1 MGCDR
6 VGKRKYFVEFRLI
19 LRIYEF
25 CIEKREIVV
34 FLYEILFPKC
44 DKKQLLLEAKI
55 NVEIGNSNMSICK
68 KLVKICPECLKAYV
82 MLRTEALK
90 NGKALETTDDGESDE
105 NEKLVVAFND
115 ADLSDEDFEK
125 MLEEEQGSKAFARLG
140 RRVAGL
146 S

>member
-1 MGCDR
+1 M
-6 VGKRKYFVEFRLI
+6 
-19 LRIYEF
+19 
-25 CIEKREIVV
+25 
-34 FLYEILFPKC
+34 
-44 DKKQLLLEAKI
+44 
-55 NVEIGNSNMSICK
+55 IGNSNMSICK

-105 NEKLVVAFND
+105 NEKLVIAFND

-125 MLEEEQGSKAFARLG
+125 MLEEEHGSRAFARLG

>member
-1 MGCDR
+1 M
-6 VGKRKYFVEFRLI
+6 I

-44 DKKQLLLEAKI
+44 NKKQLLLEAKI
-55 NVEIGNSNMSICK
+55 NEGIGNSNMSMCK

-125 MLEEEQGSKAFARLG
+125 MLEEEQGSRAFTRLS
-140 RRVAGL
+140 RKVTIL

>member
-1 MGCDR
+1 M
-6 VGKRKYFVEFRLI
+6 I

-25 CIEKREIVV
+25 CIEIREKVV
-34 FLYEILFPKC
+34 FLYVILFPKC

-55 NVEIGNSNMSICK
+55 NEVIGNSNMSICK

-90 NGKALETTDDGESDE
+90 NGKALGTTDDGESDE

-140 RRVAGL
+140 RRVSGIA
-146 S
+146 

>member
-1 MGCDR
+1 M
-6 VGKRKYFVEFRLI
+6 I

-82 MLRTEALK
+82 MLRAEALK
-90 NGKALETTDDGESDE
+90 NGKALETTDDGENDE

-125 MLEEEQGSKAFARLG
+125 MLEEEKGSKAFARLG
-140 RRVAGL
+140 RRVSGIA
-146 S
+146 

>member
-1 MGCDR
+1 M
-6 VGKRKYFVEFRLI
+6 I

-55 NVEIGNSNMSICK
+55 NVEIGNSNISICK

-82 MLRTEALK
+82 MLRAEALK

-125 MLEEEQGSKAFARLG
+125 MLGSGGMRECGDVLMLECVSMF
-140 RRVAGL
+140 
-146 S
+146 

>member
-1 MGCDR
+1 M
-6 VGKRKYFVEFRLI
+6 I

-25 CIEKREIVV
+25 CIEIREKVV
-34 FLYEILFPKC
+34 FLYVILFPKC

-55 NVEIGNSNMSICK
+55 NEVIGNSNMSICK

-90 NGKALETTDDGESDE
+90 NGKAQETTDDGENDE

-125 MLEEEQGSKAFARLG
+125 MLEWDS
-140 RRVAGL
+140 VAEGCGNVGMC
-146 S
+146 

>member
-1 MGCDR
+1 M
-6 VGKRKYFVEFRLI
+6 I

-55 NVEIGNSNMSICK
+55 NEEIGNSNMSICK

-90 NGKALETTDDGESDE
+90 NGKALETTDDGESEE

-115 ADLSDEDFEK
+115 AEVTDEEFEK

-140 RRVAGL
+140 RRVSGIA
-146 S
+146 

>member
-1 MGCDR
+1 M
-6 VGKRKYFVEFRLI
+6 I

-25 CIEKREIVV
+25 CIEKREKDV

-55 NVEIGNSNMSICK
+55 NVEIGNSNISICK

-82 MLRTEALK
+82 MLRSEALK
-90 NGKALETTDDGESDE
+90 NGKVLETTYDGESDE

>member
-1 MGCDR
+1 M
-6 VGKRKYFVEFRLI
+6 
-19 LRIYEF
+19 
-25 CIEKREIVV
+25 
-34 FLYEILFPKC
+34 
-44 DKKQLLLEAKI
+44 
-55 NVEIGNSNMSICK
+55 IGNSNMSICK
-68 KLVKICPECLKAYV
+68 KLVKICPECRKAYV

-90 NGKALETTDDGESDE
+90 NGKVLETTDDGESDE

-125 MLEEEQGSKAFARLG
+125 MLEEEQGSKALEEEQGSKAFARLG